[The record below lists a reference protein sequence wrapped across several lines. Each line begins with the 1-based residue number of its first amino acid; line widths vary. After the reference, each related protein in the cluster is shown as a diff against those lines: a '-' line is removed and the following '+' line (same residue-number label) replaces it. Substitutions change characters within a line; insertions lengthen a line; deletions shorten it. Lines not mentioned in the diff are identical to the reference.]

1 MNKTEGFIAGCFLIL
16 SMTRLQQAVAGI
28 PVVDGLNVIQSTISA
43 IQNVAAVTK
52 QIEQYKT
59 QLEQYENML
68 QNTVAPA
75 AYIWDEADRTISKL
89 LAAQD
94 TLTYYKN
101 QAGSLESYLSKYQ
114 DISHYSASPCF
125 GDQGCSNEDQQAIAK
140 ARADASTARKQAS
153 DALLKNVDRQQDT
166 LQADADNLAA
176 MQHQA
181 VTANGQMQ
189 AIQSA
194 NQLASAQANQLLQIR
209 SLLVAQQNAVATEA
223 QINGD
228 RDSQQLS
235 ADHHALS
242 GQNSPSAEKSW

>member
-1 MNKTEGFIAGCFLIL
+1 MNKTEGFIAGCLLTL
-16 SMTRLQQAVAGI
+16 SMAHLQQAVAGI
-28 PVVDGLNVIQSTISA
+28 PVFDGPNVSQSTISA

-59 QLEQYENML
+59 QLEQYDNML
-68 QNTVAPA
+68 QNTAAPA
-75 AYIWDEADRTISKL
+75 AYIWDEASRTISKL

-101 QAGSLESYLSKYQ
+101 QAGSLENYLSKYQ
-114 DISHYSASPCF
+114 DVSHYSTSPCF
-125 GDQGCSNEDQQAIAK
+125 GVRGCSSENQQTITK

-153 DALLKNVDRQQDT
+153 DALLKNVDKQQST

-176 MQHQA
+176 MQRQA
-181 VTANGQMQ
+181 VTANGHMQ

-228 RDSQQLS
+228 RDSQQFA

-242 GQNSPSAEKSW
+242 GKNSQSAEKSW

>member
-1 MNKTEGFIAGCFLIL
+1 MNKTEGFIAGCLLIF
-16 SMTRLQQAVAGI
+16 STTHVQQAVAGI
-28 PVVDGLNVIQSTISA
+28 PVADGLNISQATISA

-52 QIEQYKT
+52 QIEQYRT

-68 QNTVAPA
+68 QNTAAPA

-89 LAAQD
+89 LEAQD

-114 DISHYSASPCF
+114 DVSHYSASPCF
-125 GDQGCSNEDQQAIAK
+125 GVQGCTSEDQQAIAK
-140 ARADASTARKQAS
+140 ARADASTARKLAS
-153 DALLKNVDRQQDT
+153 DALLKNVDSQQDT
-166 LQADADNLAA
+166 LQTDADNLAA
-176 MQHQA
+176 MQHHA
-181 VTANGQMQ
+181 VTATGHMQ

-209 SLLVAQQNAVATEA
+209 SLLVAQQNAGATEA

-228 RDSQQLS
+228 RDSQQLA

>member
-1 MNKTEGFIAGCFLIL
+1 MNKTEGFIASCFLIL
-16 SMTRLQQAVAGI
+16 SMTHLQRADAGI
-28 PVVDGLNVIQSTISA
+28 PVVDGLNVSQSTISA

-68 QNTVAPA
+68 QNTAAPA

-114 DISHYSASPCF
+114 DVLHYSASPCF
-125 GDQGCSNEDQQAIAK
+125 GVQGCTSEDQQAIAK
-140 ARADASTARKQAS
+140 ARADASTVRKQTS
-153 DALLKNVDRQQDT
+153 DALLKNVDSQQDT
-166 LQADADNLAA
+166 LQTDADNLAA
-176 MQHQA
+176 MQHHA

-223 QINGD
+223 QINSD
-228 RDSQQLS
+228 RDSQQLA

-242 GQNSPSAEKSW
+242 GQNSPSVEQSW